1 MKQMKQ
7 KRKSLIKDKRG
18 FTGLEAAIV
27 LTAFVVVAA
36 VFSYMVL
43 NMGFFSTE
51 TAKGV
56 IESGVKSSGSA
67 LQMSGD
73 VIAKEGTTNDTI
85 GTFLVT
91 LSLASG
97 GHPIDIG
104 TGSSDEK
111 VTVTY
116 ADESV
121 YEEEANWTRSW
132 IVQRGTSD
140 DVLEYGEKVE
150 LTITVPTG
158 ARLLTSTTA
167 TDCGFTLNVKPADG
181 AILIIPLMTPSNI
194 DDVMI
199 L

>member
-1 MKQMKQ
+1 M
-7 KRKSLIKDKRG
+7 IKDKRG

-67 LQMSGD
+67 LQMSGN
-73 VIAKEGTTNDTI
+73 VIAEGGSGIVNTL
-85 GTFLVT
+85 LVT
-91 LSLASG
+91 LTLASG

-104 TGSSDEK
+104 SGYGDAK

-116 ADESV
+116 ADEDI
-121 YEEEANWTRSW
+121 YEENATWSRSW
-132 IVQRGTSD
+132 IVRRDTD
-140 DVLEYGEKVE
+140 DMLDYGEKVE
-150 LTITVPTG
+150 LSITVPGST
-158 ARLLTSTTA
+158 LLKTSTTA
-167 TDCGFTLNVKPADG
+167 TDAEFTLNVKPADG
-181 AILIIPLMTPSNI
+181 SILVIPLRTPSNI
-194 DDVMI
+194 TAVMV

>member
-1 MKQMKQ
+1 MKQ
-7 KRKSLIKDKRG
+7 KRKSLRKDNRG

-67 LQMSGD
+67 LQLSGS
-73 VIAKEGTTNDTI
+73 VIAKENDSTPSTVGTL
-85 GTFLVT
+85 LVT
-91 LSLASG
+91 LTLASG

-104 TGSSDEK
+104 TNSATK
-111 VTVTY
+111 RVIVAY
-116 ADESV
+116 ADEACYSN
-121 YEEEANWTRSW
+121 ATSW
-132 IVQRGTSD
+132 EPVWVVQRGDSD
-140 DVLEYGEKVE
+140 TMLEYGEKVE
-150 LTITVPTG
+150 LTITVPAT
-158 ARLLTSTTA
+158 ALLSASDTA
-167 TDCGFTLNVKPADG
+167 TDCEFTLNVKPADG
-181 AILIIPLMTPSNI
+181 SILVIPLRTPSNI
-194 DDVMI
+194 DGVMI

>member
-1 MKQMKQ
+1 MTQ

-56 IESGVKSSGSA
+56 IQSGVESSSSA
-67 LQMSGD
+67 LETSGGI
-73 VIAKEGTTNDTI
+73 IAKEGSTTDTVGYI
-85 GTFLVT
+85 LVT
-91 LSLASG
+91 LTLASG
-97 GHPIDIG
+97 GNPIDIG
-104 TGSSDEK
+104 ASNTDNK
-111 VTVTY
+111 LTVSY

-121 YEEEANWTRSW
+121 YAKNTSW
-132 IVQRGTSD
+132 SRDWVVTRGTSD
-140 DVLEYGEKVE
+140 DMLDYGEKVE
-150 LTITVPTG
+150 LNITVPAS
-158 ARLLTSTTA
+158 ARLLTNTTS
-167 TDCGFTLNVKPADG
+167 TDCDFTLNIKPAVG
-181 AILIIPLMTPSNI
+181 SILVIPLMTPSNI

-199 L
+199 LSD